1 MLEKLLITGAS
12 GGLGRICRESLKPLA
27 KTIRLTA
34 RSGLGDAGENE
45 EIVYGSLDDPEA
57 LAEIVEG
64 CDGLVHLGGQ
74 ATEAKW
80 ETIRSANIDGM
91 VNLYEAVR
99 LSTTKP
105 RIVFASS
112 NHTIGFYPQSQR
124 LDTRSP
130 VRPDGYYGVSKV
142 FGEALASMYYDKFG
156 IETAAVRIG
165 SFAAAPENYRM
176 LSTWLSHR
184 DFVQLVARI
193 FAVPVL
199 GYQVIYG
206 ASANSA
212 GWWDNSAVSFLGWQP
227 QDNAETYRAKVEQLV
242 PRPSAEEP
250 IAKYQG
256 GIFCADP
263 ILKD

>member
-12 GGLGRICRESLKPLA
+12 GGLGQICRQSLKPLA
-27 KTIRLTA
+27 RTMRLTA
-34 RSGLGDAGENE
+34 RSGLGEAGEGE
-45 EIVYGSLDDPEA
+45 EIVYGSLDDAAA

-64 CDGLVHLGGQ
+64 CDGIVHLGGQ
-74 ATEAKW
+74 ATEASW
-80 ETIRSANIDGM
+80 ETIRAANIDGM

-105 RIVFASS
+105 RIIFASS
-112 NHTIGFYPQSQR
+112 NHTIGFYPQNQR

-156 IETAAVRIG
+156 IETASVRIG
-165 SFAAAPENYRM
+165 SCTAEPENYRM

-184 DFVQLVARI
+184 DFAQLIARI

-199 GYQVIYG
+199 GCQVIYG

-227 QDNAETYRAKVEQLV
+227 QDNAEAYRAKIEQSV
-242 PRPSAEEP
+242 PRPDPDASV
-250 IAKYQG
+250 AKYQG
-256 GIFCADP
+256 GVFCADP
-263 ILKD
+263 IFKE